1 MNQNRTRKKVIV
13 NRMFESIQKVSNSL
27 INYFCSSNSF
37 DWMFYQKKK
46 KRKRER
52 PRRNENGN
60 RSNYL
65 YRNGLKNGSYFL
77 LYCRKTVIILLLLE
91 WSAVSYAT
99 LWWFI
104 DLSWLICCFSHS
116 FSLQYPPISK
126 MLTQIIRCHVMV
138 EYLRGGACV
147 RAVRVDEINISVHH
161 IEWRMANRPIC
172 IAMPT

>member
-1 MNQNRTRKKVIV
+1 
-13 NRMFESIQKVSNSL
+13 MFESIQKVSNSL

-46 KRKRER
+46 KKKRER

-104 DLSWLICCFSHS
+104 DLSWLICCFSHFFLS
-116 FSLQYPPISK
+116 SISSNLQNAFTNHSMPRDGRVSERGSVCPCGAGGRNKHFGTSYR
-126 MLTQIIRCHVMV
+126 MTNGEQT
-138 EYLRGGACV
+138 YLHRHA
-147 RAVRVDEINISVHH
+147 NITS
-161 IEWRMANRPIC
+161 
-172 IAMPT
+172 